1 MNIKSYNSALN
12 LSDYTLGAAYAFY
25 IRNSDIDRLEKADPE
40 MVREYGHVINEIA
53 NDWEYSGV
61 DGRWL
66 VFTRAFGV
74 VVDKHSK
81 ETTDFLTAMFR
92 TVDGNYVVANYAVGF
107 PYVFTNNQ
115 DKTRPAALLG
125 L

>member
-1 MNIKSYNSALN
+1 MKTKTYNSALN

-25 IRNSDIDRLEKADPE
+25 VRNSDINRLEKADPE

-53 NDWEYSGV
+53 NDQEYSGV
-61 DGRWL
+61 DGRWAA
-66 VFTRAFGV
+66 FTRAFGV
-74 VVDKHSK
+74 VVGKHSK
-81 ETTDFLTAMFR
+81 KTVDFLTVMFR
-92 TVDGNYVVANYAVGF
+92 TVDDDYVLAKYAVGF